1 MFRLPALPGPSVA
14 CSGSRPP
21 VVFRRVPARSG
32 VPVDLRPDLSSQLP
46 VHGTLSARRETGTSD
61 LGVEHQP
68 PETWASGQANY
79 AWRPRLQKQEFP

>member
-46 VHGTLSARRETGTSD
+46 VHGTLSARRETGTSFRPGRRASAPRD
-61 LGVEHQP
+61 LGI
-68 PETWASGQANY
+68 
-79 AWRPRLQKQEFP
+79 RPGKLRMAP